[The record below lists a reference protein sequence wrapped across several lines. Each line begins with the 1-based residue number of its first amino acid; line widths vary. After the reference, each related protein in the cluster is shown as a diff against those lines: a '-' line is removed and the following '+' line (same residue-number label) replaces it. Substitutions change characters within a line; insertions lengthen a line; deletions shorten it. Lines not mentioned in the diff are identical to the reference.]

1 MHLGALKRASEA
13 ALLGL
18 AVLFL
23 ITLSLDWHRTSV
35 RVLLAEGDAEA
46 ASSGWSGWGL
56 VAGLCALAIVG
67 LELDRQFRG
76 RSHEGQ
82 TLVDLG
88 LAVGAAIATV
98 AAVFTGDAS
107 VSAGASGVEVGTTL
121 WPAWVGLV
129 LAALMVV
136 AALVP
141 TLPEANAEATRATP
155 NLS

>member
-1 MHLGALKRASEA
+1 MQLGAIKRASEA

-23 ITLSLDWHRTSV
+23 IMLSLDWHRTYV
-35 RVLLAEGDAEA
+35 RVLGEGDAEA

-56 VAGLCALAIVG
+56 VAGFCALAIVG
-67 LELDRQFRG
+67 LELDRQVRG

-107 VSAGASGVEVGTTL
+107 VSAGGLGVEVGSTL
-121 WPAWVGLV
+121 WPAWAGLV
-129 LAALMVV
+129 LAGLMVV
-136 AALVP
+136 AAVVP
-141 TLPEANAEATRATP
+141 TLPEANAEAPRATA

>member
-1 MHLGALKRASEA
+1 MHLGTLKRASEL

-23 ITLSLDWHRTSV
+23 VILSLDWHRTSV
-35 RVLLAEGDAEA
+35 QVFGEGDAEA

-56 VAGLCALAIVG
+56 LAGFCAVAIVG
-67 LELDRQFRG
+67 LELDRQVRK

-88 LAVGAAIATV
+88 LAVGAGLATV

-107 VSAGASGVEVGTTL
+107 VSAGPVAVEVGLTL
-121 WPAWVGLV
+121 WPAWAGLA
-129 LAALMVV
+129 LAGLMV
-136 AALVP
+136 AAAVLP
-141 TLPEANAEATRATP
+141 TLPDAEPEGSRATP
-155 NLS
+155 VI